1 MSHKHL
7 VEGPRHALIHS
18 TPVLAGGLVA
28 ILILV
33 LMLSVSVGAVGIPF
47 DMVWSVILHHIAP
60 GGVEV
65 TWSAGRDNIVW
76 EVRLPRAMLGAVVGA
91 SLALVGAALQSV
103 TRNPLADPHLLG
115 ISSGAAL
122 GAIVVLLHTGM
133 FLGLAT
139 VPVFAFG
146 GALVTTAVVV
156 GIANFANA
164 TNASRLVLTGVA
176 VSFVVTSLGSLGIF
190 LGDPRAAHTV
200 IFWMLGGLGLA
211 QWAQLPFPLLALIG
225 CSAYLLVN
233 ARNLNAMT
241 LGDESA
247 TTLGL
252 QAGRFRMM
260 VFVVC
265 ALLTGAAVAFSGII
279 SFVGLMVPH
288 VVRLVV
294 GGDFRRVLPLSALVG
309 AIFLVLADMAARVII
324 PPQDIPI
331 GVITGLVG
339 GVFFIALMR
348 RGNARVG

>member
-7 VEGPRHALIHS
+7 VTGPRHALIHGL
-18 TPVLAGGLVA
+18 PLLVAGLV
-28 ILILV
+28 IGLV
-33 LMLSVSVGAVGIPF
+33 FVAMLAVSVGAVGIPLE
-47 DMVWSVILHHIAP
+47 MVWSVIVHHLAP
-60 GGVEV
+60 GSLEQ

-76 EVRLPRAMLGAVVGA
+76 EVRLPRVVLGAAVGA

-133 FLGLAT
+133 FLGLVT
-139 VPVFAFG
+139 VPLFAFG
-146 GALVTTAVVV
+146 GALLSTALVV
-156 GIANFANA
+156 GVANFANA
-164 TNASRLVLTGVA
+164 TNAGRLVLTGVA
-176 VSFVVTSLGSLGIF
+176 ISFVVTSLGSLGIF

-211 QWAQLPFPLLALIG
+211 QWAQLPYPLVALMACG
-225 CSAYLLVN
+225 AYLLAN

-252 QAGRFRMM
+252 PAGRFRMA
-260 VFVVC
+260 VFIVC
-265 ALLTGAAVAFSGII
+265 AVLTGAAVAFSGII
-279 SFVGLMVPH
+279 SFVGLMIPH
-288 VVRLVV
+288 VVRLAV
-294 GGDFRRVLPLSALVG
+294 GGDYRRVLPLSALVG
-309 AIFLVLADMAARVII
+309 AIFLVLADTVARVII
-324 PPQDIPI
+324 PPQDMPI

-348 RGNARVG
+348 RNGRLG